1 MRSMSSVPSP
11 LPPATAA
18 PAVAAAAP
26 AAPAASTWRTLAR
39 VALLVALVVL
49 VFVIARYWNTWSG
62 GASRQTTDDAFLQ
75 TDITPLGA
83 RVSGYVLEA
92 PVADFATVRRGELL
106 VALVPDGYRAQL
118 AQRDANVAAALA
130 AFTFNSAQADLQR
143 ANVQAARAVI
153 ANAQAVFARNQREAL
168 RQRRLANDGAGT
180 EQSREIA
187 DTGERQSNA
196 QLEQTRAQLTAAQR
210 QLDVLA
216 AQRKQADA
224 ALSAARANRELALL
238 DLGYTRILAPEDGV
252 VGQRQV
258 RVGQY
263 VSTGQQV
270 AVLAAL
276 PRLWVLANFKET
288 QIRRMRIGQP
298 CDIAVDAFP
307 DRRLT
312 GRVIGFAPGTGSQFA
327 LLPPD
332 NATGNF
338 TKVVQRVGVKIAL
351 DGERAG
357 EGKGEGEL
365 TALLRPGL
373 SVVVS
378 VRTGE

>member
-1 MRSMSSVPSP
+1 MPDAPS
-11 LPPATAA
+11 LPPAPA
-18 PAVAAAAP
+18 PPPVASITPPAP
-26 AAPAASTWRTLAR
+26 VARTWRTLAR
-39 VALLVALVVL
+39 MALLVALVLL
-49 VFVIARYWNTWSG
+49 VFVIAQRWDAWTG
-62 GASRQTTDDAFLQ
+62 GRLHQTTDDAFLQ

-83 RVSGYVLEA
+83 KVSGYVLEA
-92 PVADFATVRRGELL
+92 PAGDFAAVRRGQLL
-106 VALVPDGYRAQL
+106 VALAPDDYRAQL
-118 AQRDANVAAALA
+118 AQQDANVAAALA
-130 AFTFNSAQADLQR
+130 ALANNSALVDLQH
-143 ANVQAARAVI
+143 ANVRAAQAVI
-153 ANAQAVFARNQREAL
+153 ANAQAVLARNQREAS
-168 RQRRLANDGAGT
+168 RQRRLASDGAGT
-180 EQSREIA
+180 EQSRETA
-187 DTGERQSNA
+187 DTSERQSTA
-196 QLEQTRAQLTAAQR
+196 QLEQSRAQSTAAER

-224 ALSAARANRELALL
+224 ALSAARANREIAVLN
-238 DLGYTRILAPEDGV
+238 LGYTRIVAPDDGV

-298 CDIAVDAFP
+298 CEIAVDAFP
-307 DRRLT
+307 GSRLA
-312 GRVIGFAPGTGSQFA
+312 GHVIGFAPGTGSQFA

-351 DGERAG
+351 DDQGSLAE
-357 EGKGEGEL
+357 
-365 TALLRPGL
+365 LLRPGL
-373 SVVVS
+373 SVVAS
-378 VRTGE
+378 VRTDE